1 MRSVPLRRAA
11 KPRQL
16 GLKANQ
22 PGRGRSRFDRAVAR
36 PQIITARE
44 HFQPSARLRRL
55 GQASPHVAGP
65 LLLGLDTSGG
75 REIHRM
81 SMTGRY
87 LRVVSRVI
95 AGILDAPST
104 NPASQI
110 SLFQLNSNAATRA
123 DAHRTRTMS
132 LEMCFWM
139 VTDEQLS
146 SFRERPGAFFA
157 FSQSA
162 PSEAGVVDHRNVKA
176 FHYLLNGTKR
186 GASGPLRIFETW
198 FRPCADLVI
207 DDSVGGMPACGI
219 DVADTRALLEHLL
232 ALPNTE
238 IRARAR
244 SYGEMRARRERLWS
258 WLRRPQIPIVAAEEN
273 DYVYLEEC
281 FANLREIC
289 RFAVVS

>member
-1 MRSVPLRRAA
+1 MSLDLQKASSAGVGTRS
-11 KPRQL
+11 
-16 GLKANQ
+16 
-22 PGRGRSRFDRAVAR
+22 
-36 PQIITARE
+36 
-44 HFQPSARLRRL
+44 SADQGAFLVHTVEECL
-55 GQASPHVAGP
+55 E
-65 LLLGLDTSGG
+65 L
-75 REIHRM
+75 
-81 SMTGRY
+81 
-87 LRVVSRVI
+87 LRVVVGGISEVGHGRQQDIPRVLPLP
-95 AGILDAPST
+95 AKGPL

-110 SLFQLNSNAATRA
+110 SLFQLNPNAATRA

-162 PSEAGVVDHRNVKA
+162 PSEAGVVDNHRNVRD
-176 FHYLLNGTKR
+176 FHYLLNGTKS
-186 GASGPLRIFETW
+186 GASGPLRIFETC
-198 FRPCADLVI
+198 FRRCADLVI
-207 DDSVGGMPACGI
+207 DDSVGGTPACGL

-289 RFAVVS
+289 RFAVVSNRGLVWQPG